1 MMFKKNP
8 TKRFPWESAY
18 TGLEVTQPCCPEV
31 ARNQIHV
38 TADISF
44 AVRNHFA
51 ATNDFQWLHREG
63 CPLAEEIGNF
73 WKSRVVYNKS
83 THFYDIRG
91 WYLWSIDLFDRF
103 V

>member
-1 MMFKKNP
+1 M
-8 TKRFPWESAY
+8 
-18 TGLEVTQPCCPEV
+18 EVTQPCCPEV

-51 ATNDFQWLHREG
+51 ATNDMEWLRREG
-63 CPLAEEIGNF
+63 CPLAIEIANF
-73 WKSRVVYNKS
+73 WKSRVVYNES

-91 WYLWSIDLFDRF
+91 WFYGEMIGFIDSLICIVCFF
-103 V
+103 F